1 MHGRGRSSSLSKN
14 QIKNNKVGCNHLWI
28 NLFLHKSIHLSFKLL
43 SFGIGDHY
51 HDDIQKWSY
60 VQVVAGHSTWA
71 IKHVPYMLLKLLYYI
86 YVIDNIKNWLVHCEG
101 LRKKKSIFLNVD
113 IATLT
118 LIITAVARISSL

>member
-1 MHGRGRSSSLSKN
+1 
-14 QIKNNKVGCNHLWI
+14 
-28 NLFLHKSIHLSFKLL
+28 
-43 SFGIGDHY
+43 
-51 HDDIQKWSY
+51 
-60 VQVVAGHSTWA
+60 
-71 IKHVPYMLLKLLYYI
+71 MLLKLLYYI